1 MSHVAPGRCVVAA
14 SGPTRLEG
22 AVGAVRFQERRGQ
35 GHGQRGRAV
44 DEYNRIHHIENIHM
58 NT

>member
-1 MSHVAPGRCVVAA
+1 MVAA